1 MAPAPI
7 RFAVI
12 GLGDI
17 AQRAVLPAFDHARS
31 RASLTALVSGTP
43 KKRRVL
49 GRRFADVISCG
60 YKDYDALLAS
70 GAVDA
75 VYIALPNEMHAD
87 FAHRAMEAGVHV
99 LCEKPMA
106 TTVADARA
114 MRRAAERTG
123 VQFMVAYRL
132 HFDPATL
139 QAIAAARDRRAGEL
153 RLMASVFSSPVER
166 GDIRLTREGRGGL
179 FDLGIY
185 CVNAAR
191 MVFRSEPID
200 VVAMHA
206 GQGRGRFREVPEMT
220 AALLRYPGERMATF
234 VCSLNAWRNS
244 SWTAVSRK
252 RQVWLEPAYTY
263 RDPFVMEIRSDSGTR
278 SRRFGVHDQFAAELD
293 HFVARIRS
301 GRKAEPSVREGE
313 ADIRI
318 LDAIDRSARTGRRVR
333 LQGIPRD
340 AHPSPRQA
348 RAHPPVGQVR
358 LVDG

>member
-1 MAPAPI
+1 MAPAPV
-7 RFAVI
+7 RFAVV

-17 AQRAVLPAFDHARS
+17 AQRAVLPAFAHARGK
-31 RASLTALVSGTP
+31 ATLAALVSGEA

-49 GRRFADVISCG
+49 GRRFKGTITCG
-60 YKDYDALLAS
+60 YDDYDELIGS

-75 VYIALPNEMHAD
+75 VYLTLPNQMHKD
-87 FAHRAMEAGVHV
+87 FAVRAIAAGLHV

-114 MRRAAERTG
+114 MTRAAQRSG

-139 QAIAAARDRRAGEL
+139 RAIDLARDRRAGEL
-153 RLMASVFSSPVER
+153 RIFASVFSSPVER
-166 GDIRLTREGRGGL
+166 GDIRLEKVGRGGL

-191 MVFRSEPID
+191 MVFRSEPTE

-206 GQGRGRFREVPEMT
+206 GLGLGRFREVPEMT
-220 AALLRYPGERMATF
+220 AALLRYPGERIAMF
-234 VCSLNAWRNS
+234 VCSLNAHRGS
-244 SWTAVSRK
+244 SWRAVAMK
-252 RQVWLEPAYTY
+252 RQVRMEPAYSY
-263 RDPFVMEIRSDSGTR
+263 HEPLVVQLRSDTV
-278 SRRFGVHDQFAAELD
+278 SRTNRYAIHDQFAAELD

-301 GRKAEPSVREGE
+301 GRKTEPSPREGE
-313 ADIRI
+313 ADVMI

-333 LQGIPRD
+333 LRQVPRD
-340 AHPSPRQA
+340 AHPKRRDA
-348 RAHPPVGQVR
+348 KAHPAVGPVRIVG
-358 LVDG
+358 

>member
-1 MAPAPI
+1 MAPAPV
-7 RFAVI
+7 RFAVV

-17 AQRAVLPAFDHARS
+17 AQRAVLPAFAHARR
-31 RASLTALVSGTP
+31 RATLAALVSGEP

-49 GRRFADVISCG
+49 GARFKGVIACG
-60 YKDYDALLAS
+60 YDDYDELLAS

-87 FAHRAMEAGVHV
+87 FALRAMRAGIHV

-114 MRRAAERTG
+114 MRVAAQRSG

-139 QAIAAARDRRAGEL
+139 KAIDQARDRRAGEL
-153 RLMASVFSSPVER
+153 RIFASVFSSPVER

-191 MVFRSEPID
+191 MVFRTEPTE
-200 VVAMHA
+200 VMAMHA
-206 GQGRGRFREVPEMT
+206 GPGTGRFREVPEMT
-220 AALLRYPGERMATF
+220 AALLRYPGERIAMFT
-234 VCSLNAWRNS
+234 CSLNAYRGS
-244 SWTAVSRK
+244 SWTAVAMK
-252 RQVWLEPAYTY
+252 RLVHMEPAYSYHEKLVVQVKT
-263 RDPFVMEIRSDSGTR
+263 DTATR
-278 SRRFGVHDQFAAELD
+278 TRRFGLHDQFAAEFD

-301 GRKAEPSVREGE
+301 GRKAEPSAREGE
-313 ADIRI
+313 ADVRI
-318 LDAIDRSARTGRRVR
+318 LDAIDRSARTGRRVKLR
-333 LQGIPRD
+333 ALPRD
-340 AHPSPRQA
+340 ELPTRREA
-348 RAHPPVGQVR
+348 RSHPPVGAARIVK
-358 LVDG
+358 